1 MPSLRI
7 HPSIGVA
14 RVGNSDQFYIGPE
27 NPGIPGNW
35 DPDAQKFKPFKHAE
49 GKILRQAAR
58 FRIFQFD
65 DAGNPLKQVTQA
77 DGVKIEWRVH
87 VANRKASFF
96 TFYGQKGAE
105 TDPPYVNRASQP
117 DDAIVKPER
126 G

>member
-14 RVGNSDQFYIGPE
+14 RVGNSDQFYVGPE

-35 DPDAQKFKPFKHAE
+35 DPDAQKFKPFKDVQ

-65 DAGNPLKQVTQA
+65 DAGNPLKEITLA

-87 VANRKASFF
+87 VAGGLS
-96 TFYGQKGAE
+96 
-105 TDPPYVNRASQP
+105 
-117 DDAIVKPER
+117 
-126 G
+126 

>member
-14 RVGNSDQFYIGPE
+14 RIGNSDQFYIGPE

-35 DPDAQKFKPFKHAE
+35 DPDAQKFKAFKDAQ

-65 DAGNPLKQVTQA
+65 DSGRIHPKQLGTTWEQLVPNAG
-77 DGVKIEWRVH
+77 
-87 VANRKASFF
+87 
-96 TFYGQKGAE
+96 
-105 TDPPYVNRASQP
+105 
-117 DDAIVKPER
+117 
-126 G
+126 